1 MVIKKLVK
9 ALVVVVVAAIFAVLV
24 EVVVVVVAVFA
35 VLIVAVVTVVVVAAI
50 LAAVFAVLVE
60 VVVAVVVLILGLE
73 KWVLWPPRFYFSL
86 WFGRAIKTP
95 KLFVS
100 HCGQK
105 YFSKAFSLLAQ
116 GVVQFYNIG
125 ARKLISVPKCI

>member
-1 MVIKKLVK
+1 ML
-9 ALVVVVVAAIFAVLV
+9 
-24 EVVVVVVAVFA
+24 FA

-105 YFSKAFSLLAQ
+105 YFSEAFSLLAQ
-116 GVVQFYNIG
+116 GVLQCYNNG
-125 ARKLISVPKCI
+125 ARKLISVPKCK

>member
-50 LAAVFAVLVE
+50 LVE

-116 GVVQFYNIG
+116 GVVQCYNNG
-125 ARKLISVPKCI
+125 ARTLISVPKCI